1 MSSSSSEILHDIYHF
16 LEHLLCVSL
25 SASYILPHST
35 LHSAK
40 KKRKKLSSF
49 TDEDTEAEKE
59 GLAQNATTGGRRRS
73 QHHPCLN
80 RKPVC

>member
-1 MSSSSSEILHDIYHF
+1 MVSTIFFNTYYVLIYQFHTYY
-16 LEHLLCVSL
+16 L
-25 SASYILPHST
+25 IQHST
-35 LHSAK
+35 LQK